1 MFDIFKKWKK
11 QELDKFRPENKKRN
25 KKSKP
30 RDNSPKAK
38 LIRKL
43 KHKTRYLEIEY
54 EEAEDLLT
62 KSKVKF
68 YQAIAEYCKENPNA
82 QNPLGPIKKEDK
94 KSEEGNLAQ
103 EEIKAIYREIAM
115 ATHPDKHPDAG
126 EEVYETFNKA
136 TKAKDQNKI
145 DDLINISLD
154 LDIDLS
160 QISMELIEELEKS
173 LSKKEQEI
181 KNMNND
187 LAVNWSR
194 ASEETQNKL
203 IKSICPQKKDKED

>member
-25 KKSKP
+25 KKPKQE
-30 RDNSPKAK
+30 DNSPKSK

-54 EEAEDLLT
+54 EEALELLS
-62 KSKVKF
+62 KSKAKF
-68 YQAIAEYCKENPNA
+68 YQAIAKYCQENPGS
-82 QNPLGPIKKEDK
+82 QNPLGPIAKEDK
-94 KSEEGNLAQ
+94 ESKEENLA
-103 EEIKAIYREIAM
+103 EEEVKAIYREIAM
-115 ATHPDKHPDAG
+115 ATHPDKHPDAD

-136 TKAKDQNKI
+136 TKAKDENKI

-154 LDIDLS
+154 LNIDLS

-173 LSKKEQEI
+173 LEKKEQQI
-181 KNMNND
+181 KEMNND
-187 LAVNWSR
+187 LAVNWVR
-194 ASEETQNKL
+194 AGKTTQEKL
-203 IKSICPQKKDKED
+203 IASICPQKKDKED